1 MPLPSKPESGHF
13 FSEELWKTSGV
24 SPLEIERANI
34 EIFLSEARKYLDEKD
49 VESLSGQLYSNA
61 NRLHPASSWERK
73 LSKMALK
80 YEAHQAP
87 VPSEFNDVPHPALDK
102 ANVYDAIVY
111 LSKRLKSIPD
121 VPHLSKQDY
130 LHYLGPDCRDEVY
143 IYALLAIH
151 EWMLHFRDPKNGR
164 FEMEIFSPSEAKA
177 SSLTM
182 RQKTLFVCLIRNT
195 ERKKRRYSRTKT
207 LLSFLL
213 SLLIRKTRTKLSAFL
228 AFPLS
233 LRSFMKTRSGRWPF
247 SPRLKTAFKS
257 CLICLSLFA

>member
-34 EIFLSEARKYLDEKD
+34 EIFLSEARKYLNEKD

-73 LSKMALK
+73 LSKMTLK

-151 EWMLHFRDPKNGR
+151 EWMLHFRDPKNGL
-164 FEMEIFSPSEAKA
+164 FEMEIFSPSEAKDIFTYYEA
-177 SSLTM
+177 KDIVRLFDKKYRTEKEKVFENENTFVVSFVAADPENADQVIRLPGLPAFSEIFYEDTKREMAFFSSL
-182 RQKTLFVCLIRNT
+182 KNGL
-195 ERKKRRYSRTKT
+195 
-207 LLSFLL
+207 
-213 SLLIRKTRTKLSAFL
+213 
-228 AFPLS
+228 
-233 LRSFMKTRSGRWPF
+233 
-247 SPRLKTAFKS
+247 
-257 CLICLSLFA
+257 

>member
-73 LSKMALK
+73 LSKMTLK

-151 EWMLHFRDPKNGR
+151 EWMLHFRDPKNGL
-164 FEMEIFSPSEAKA
+164 FEMEIFSPSEAKDIFTYYEA
-177 SSLTM
+177 KDIVRLFDKKYRTEKEKVFENENTFVVSFVAADPENADQVIRLPGLPAFSEIFYEDTKREMAFFSSL
-182 RQKTLFVCLIRNT
+182 KNGL
-195 ERKKRRYSRTKT
+195 
-207 LLSFLL
+207 
-213 SLLIRKTRTKLSAFL
+213 
-228 AFPLS
+228 
-233 LRSFMKTRSGRWPF
+233 
-247 SPRLKTAFKS
+247 
-257 CLICLSLFA
+257 

>member
-34 EIFLSEARKYLDEKD
+34 EIFLSEARKYLNEKD

-73 LSKMALK
+73 LSKMTLK

-87 VPSEFNDVPHPALDK
+87 VPSEFNDVPHPTLDK

-143 IYALLAIH
+143 IYALLALH
-151 EWMLHFRDPKNGR
+151 EWLLHFRDPKNGC
-164 FEMEIFSPSEAKA
+164 FEVEAVSLEQAKKIFAYYEAKD
-177 SSLTM
+177 
-182 RQKTLFVCLIRNT
+182 LIRLIDKKCRTPKEKVFENENT
-195 ERKKRRYSRTKT
+195 FIVAFVGANPKNAKEVCKLPEAPAILIEASEEIEKEFALFR
-207 LLSFLL
+207 FL
-213 SLLIRKTRTKLSAFL
+213 TGNNAFL
-228 AFPLS
+228 
-233 LRSFMKTRSGRWPF
+233 GN
-247 SPRLKTAFKS
+247 
-257 CLICLSLFA
+257 

>member
-164 FEMEIFSPSEAKA
+164 FEMEIFSPSEAKGIFA
-177 SSLTM
+177 YYEAKDIVRLLDKKYRTEKEKVFENENTFVVSFVAADPKNADQVIRLPGFPAFSEIFYEDTKREMAFFSSL
-182 RQKTLFVCLIRNT
+182 KNGL
-195 ERKKRRYSRTKT
+195 
-207 LLSFLL
+207 
-213 SLLIRKTRTKLSAFL
+213 
-228 AFPLS
+228 
-233 LRSFMKTRSGRWPF
+233 
-247 SPRLKTAFKS
+247 
-257 CLICLSLFA
+257 

>member
-34 EIFLSEARKYLDEKD
+34 EIFLSEARKYLNEKD

-61 NRLHPASSWERK
+61 NRLHPASSWDRK
-73 LSKMALK
+73 LSKMTLK

-151 EWMLHFRDPKNGR
+151 EWMLYFRDPKNGL
-164 FEMEIFSPSEAKA
+164 FEMEIFSPSEAKDIFA
-177 SSLTM
+177 YYEAKDIVRLLDKKYRTEKEKVFENENTFVVSFVAADPKNADQVIRLPGFPAFSEIFYEDTKREMAFFSSL
-182 RQKTLFVCLIRNT
+182 KNGL
-195 ERKKRRYSRTKT
+195 
-207 LLSFLL
+207 
-213 SLLIRKTRTKLSAFL
+213 
-228 AFPLS
+228 
-233 LRSFMKTRSGRWPF
+233 
-247 SPRLKTAFKS
+247 
-257 CLICLSLFA
+257 

>member
-13 FSEELWKTSGV
+13 FSEDLWKTSGV
-24 SPLEIERANI
+24 SPLGIERANI

-61 NRLHPASSWERK
+61 NRLHPSSSWERK

-87 VPSEFNDVPHPALDK
+87 VPSEFNEVPHPALDK

-151 EWMLHFRDPKNGR
+151 EWMLHFRDPKNGL
-164 FEMEIFSPSEAKA
+164 FEMEIFSPSEAKDIFTYYEA
-177 SSLTM
+177 KDIVRLFDKKYRTEKEKVFENENTFVVSFVAADPENADQVIRLPGLPAFSEIFYEDTKREMAFFSSL
-182 RQKTLFVCLIRNT
+182 KNGL
-195 ERKKRRYSRTKT
+195 
-207 LLSFLL
+207 
-213 SLLIRKTRTKLSAFL
+213 
-228 AFPLS
+228 
-233 LRSFMKTRSGRWPF
+233 
-247 SPRLKTAFKS
+247 
-257 CLICLSLFA
+257 

>member
-61 NRLHPASSWERK
+61 NHLHPASSWERR

-151 EWMLHFRDPKNGR
+151 EWMLHFRDPKNGL
-164 FEMEIFSPSEAKA
+164 FEMEMFSPSEAKNIFA
-177 SSLTM
+177 YYEAKDIVRLLDKKCRTEKEKVFENENTFVVSFVAADPENADQVIRLPGLPAFSEIFYEDTKREMAFFSSL
-182 RQKTLFVCLIRNT
+182 KNGL
-195 ERKKRRYSRTKT
+195 
-207 LLSFLL
+207 
-213 SLLIRKTRTKLSAFL
+213 
-228 AFPLS
+228 
-233 LRSFMKTRSGRWPF
+233 
-247 SPRLKTAFKS
+247 
-257 CLICLSLFA
+257 

>member
-34 EIFLSEARKYLDEKD
+34 EIFLSEARKYLNEKD

-73 LSKMALK
+73 LSKMTLK

-87 VPSEFNDVPHPALDK
+87 VPSEFNEVPHPALDK

-151 EWMLHFRDPKNGR
+151 EWMLHFRDPKNGL
-164 FEMEIFSPSEAKA
+164 FEMEIFSPSEAKDIFTYYEA
-177 SSLTM
+177 KDIVRLFDKKYRTEKEKVFENENTFVVSFVAADPKNADQVIRLPGLPAFSEIFYEDTKREMAFFSSL
-182 RQKTLFVCLIRNT
+182 KNGL
-195 ERKKRRYSRTKT
+195 
-207 LLSFLL
+207 
-213 SLLIRKTRTKLSAFL
+213 
-228 AFPLS
+228 
-233 LRSFMKTRSGRWPF
+233 
-247 SPRLKTAFKS
+247 
-257 CLICLSLFA
+257 

>member
-61 NRLHPASSWERK
+61 NRLHPASSWERR

-151 EWMLHFRDPKNGR
+151 EWMLHFRDPKNGL
-164 FEMEIFSPSEAKA
+164 FEMEIFSPSEAKDIFTYYEA
-177 SSLTM
+177 KDIVRLFDKKYRTEKEKVFENENTFVVSFVAADPENADQVIRLPGLPAFSEIFYEDTKREMAFFSSL
-182 RQKTLFVCLIRNT
+182 KNGL
-195 ERKKRRYSRTKT
+195 
-207 LLSFLL
+207 
-213 SLLIRKTRTKLSAFL
+213 
-228 AFPLS
+228 
-233 LRSFMKTRSGRWPF
+233 
-247 SPRLKTAFKS
+247 
-257 CLICLSLFA
+257 